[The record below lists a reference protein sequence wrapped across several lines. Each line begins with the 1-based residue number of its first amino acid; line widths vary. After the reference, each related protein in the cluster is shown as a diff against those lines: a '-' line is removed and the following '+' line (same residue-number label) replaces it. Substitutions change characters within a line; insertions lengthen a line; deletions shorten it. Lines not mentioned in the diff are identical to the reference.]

1 MTNMKYLS
9 LLLCLGTAF
18 AADVTVIEQIVAK
31 VNGDIVTRG
40 ELERSRRQM
49 EADMKQR
56 GMTAAQIQEALR
68 EREKNFLRERIDQL
82 LLVQKGKELDLK
94 VDPDVTKYI
103 AELQLKS
110 KIADAEKFQAFVKE
124 QTGMSYEDFK
134 QETKNSILTQRVV
147 GQEVQGRIS
156 VSKAEVE
163 KYYNEHKDEFNRDE
177 RVFLRQILI
186 STEGKDAPAIA
197 ASEKK
202 AKDIVARARKGE
214 KFYELAQANSDDP
227 TAQQGGDAGSFT
239 KGQLRKE
246 IEEMVFNAD
255 RGFVSDPIKQGNGFL
270 ILRVDERFKK
280 GLASMD
286 EVEQEIR
293 EKLFR
298 PMFEPKMREYL
309 TRLRTDAFLEIRD
322 GYLDTG
328 AAPGK
333 DTRWQD
339 PAQLRPAT
347 VTKEEV
353 ANKLGHKKLLWAI
366 PVPGTHRPATSSSR

>member
-1 MTNMKYLS
+1 MKYLS

-56 GMTAAQIQEALR
+56 GMTAAQIQEAVR

-110 KIADAEKFQAFVKE
+110 KIAEPEKFQAFVKE

-147 GQEVQGRIS
+147 SQEVQGRIS

-163 KYYNEHKDEFNRDE
+163 KYYNEHKGEFNRDE

-186 STEGKDAPAIA
+186 STDGKDAAGIA

-214 KFYELAQANSDDP
+214 KFYELAQANSDDA

-239 KGQLRKE
+239 RGQLKKE
-246 IEEMVFNAD
+246 IADIVFNAD
-255 RGFVSDPIKQGNGFL
+255 RGFVTEPMKQSNGFL
-270 ILRVDERFKK
+270 ILRVDERFKQ

-286 EVEQEIR
+286 EVDQEIR

-339 PAQLRPAT
+339 PAQLRAPT

>member
-110 KIADAEKFQAFVKE
+110 KIADPEKFQAFVKE